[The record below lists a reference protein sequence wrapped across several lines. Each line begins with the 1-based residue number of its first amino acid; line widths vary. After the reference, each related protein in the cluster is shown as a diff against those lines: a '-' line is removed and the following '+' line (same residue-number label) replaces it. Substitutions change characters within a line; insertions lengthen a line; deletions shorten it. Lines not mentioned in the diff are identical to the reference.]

1 MIYAVLDEPET
12 FMESKWIYQP
22 AEVKGTYYI
31 HHLKARLDSI
41 YEVLEKL
48 GYQLSDEEEALRNGT
63 HPLFDKLPE
72 ATD

>member
-1 MIYAVLDEPET
+1 
-12 FMESKWIYQP
+12 MEEKWIYQP
-22 AEVKGTYYI
+22 AEVRGYYSI
-31 HHLKARLDSI
+31 YKDKAWLEDI

-48 GYQLSDEEEALRNGT
+48 GYQLSDEEEAFRNGT